1 MLVGHKEHE
10 DPQSSG
16 FPLVLFVSF
25 VAYTS
30 VFSVVRISVLSAAER
45 AYDGCDHVV

>member
-16 FPLVLFVSF
+16 FPLVLSVSF
-25 VAYTS
+25 CGLYL
-30 VFSVVRISVLSAAER
+30 RVLRGENLCALRGGE
-45 AYDGCDHVV
+45 GI